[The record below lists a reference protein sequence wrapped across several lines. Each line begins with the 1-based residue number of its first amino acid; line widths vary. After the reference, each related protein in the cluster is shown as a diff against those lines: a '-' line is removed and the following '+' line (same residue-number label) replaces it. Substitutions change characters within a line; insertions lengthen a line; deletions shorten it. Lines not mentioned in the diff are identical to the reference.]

1 MAKLRKMLGSLND
14 PEIPAL
20 MATIETQSK
29 ETLARWAAGAVQTR
43 YLPVYEKAFP
53 EDPRLRELTETAIRC
68 ADGEISLSDL
78 KGAIRL
84 ARSIPKEAEAGGP
97 AAVAA
102 ARAVITGCGVFGTP
116 TNALGYL
123 FYGAAAAAYD
133 TLGTEAPAADYD
145 QFARQEFQTL
155 LEMLGAES
163 FPEEPNPVKIN
174 WNC

>member
-20 MATIETQSK
+20 MAAIETQSK

-53 EDPRLRELTETAIRC
+53 EDRQLRQLTDTASRC
-68 ADGEISLSDL
+68 ADGEIPLSDL

-84 ARSIPKEAEAGGP
+84 ARSIPKEAEPGGP

-102 ARAVITGCGVFGTP
+102 ARAVITGCGVFSTP

-133 TLGTEAPAADYD
+133 TLGTEASAEDYD
-145 QFARQEFQTL
+145 RFARQEFQVL
-155 LEMLGAES
+155 LEMLRAQS
-163 FPEEPNPVKIN
+163 VPDEPNPVKIN